1 MLYTLCAL
9 IGGAFVLLA
18 AVGGIDGPDFDFDF
32 DTDLDF
38 PPHSPTEESLFDRP
52 RPRKPFWLPFFSL
65 KFWTFGVCF
74 FGLTGI
80 VLSRI
85 PSNLSPVAIAAIS
98 AIMGIF
104 LGTFVALV
112 LQHLRRHQA
121 NSLIRPNDL
130 IGLPG
135 VVEIPVARDR
145 KGKIRVSVKGSN
157 LDLIALTESDR
168 NFERGEKV
176 YIVGSENH
184 KVWVVEPEILES
196 NP

>member
-18 AVGGIDGPDFDFDF
+18 AFGGIDGPDFDFDF
-32 DTDLDF
+32 DTDFDF
-38 PPHSPTEESLFDRP
+38 PPHQREEESFFDRP
-52 RPRKPFWLPFFSL
+52 RRRKLFWLPFFSL
-65 KFWTFGVCF
+65 KFWTFGSCF
-74 FGLTGI
+74 FGLTGM

-85 PSNLSPVAIAAIS
+85 PSGLSTVAIAAIS
-98 AIMGIF
+98 AIMGII
-104 LGTFVALV
+104 LGTLVALV

-145 KGKIRVSVKGSN
+145 RGKIRVSVKGSN

-168 NFERGEKV
+168 SFDRGEKV
-176 YIVGSENH
+176 YIVGSENN
-184 KVWVVEPEILES
+184 KVWVVEPEILDG